1 MLSKSISSGTQYAT
15 LQKYFSS
22 HPSLVIYFFP
32 TTKKEKKVGN
42 EQSNGMNQKQG
53 VAVISYLLHSSL
65 VGVKLCLF
73 HLPGL
78 TTCAKMLGQ
87 TLSELL

>member
-1 MLSKSISSGTQYAT
+1 MLSKSISSGAQYAT

-32 TTKKEKKVGN
+32 TTKKKKVGN
-42 EQSNGMNQKQG
+42 EQSNGINQKQG

-78 TTCAKMLGQ
+78 ATCAKMLGQ